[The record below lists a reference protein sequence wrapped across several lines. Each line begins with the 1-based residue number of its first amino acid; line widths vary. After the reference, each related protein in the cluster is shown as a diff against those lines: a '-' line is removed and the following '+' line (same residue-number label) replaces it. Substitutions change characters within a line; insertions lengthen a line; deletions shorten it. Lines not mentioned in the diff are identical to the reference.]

1 MPKKEELFLLIPEN
15 IGERKFK
22 CVKNYKILTEYR
34 ESGVPKLKYF
44 KRINFLIDCQTCTFL
59 LMNIIISDIFI

>member
-34 ESGVPKLKYF
+34 ESGVSRIKYF
-44 KRINFLIDCQTCTFL
+44 KRIKFFN
-59 LMNIIISDIFI
+59 

>member
-22 CVKNYKILTEYR
+22 CVKNYKIL
-34 ESGVPKLKYF
+34 
-44 KRINFLIDCQTCTFL
+44 I
-59 LMNIIISDIFI
+59 